1 MLHHGALDLITIGD
15 LVLQKVLIF
24 DAAGPL
30 VEQLGLFI
38 VILDGLCEGGKGALL
53 VERQSQ
59 DVVDLVLLLVKIH
72 VLGHDLGQR

>member
-53 VERQSQ
+53 VER
-59 DVVDLVLLLVKIH
+59 
-72 VLGHDLGQR
+72 